1 MGYHSP
7 HRRHTQQKEGQIKAH
22 RTPAEGRRL
31 SQADGQRSMS
41 AAEADAQQE
50 QQGRARCIGRGESQ
64 KLRKRQAGQG
74 KQVEVLRVPYGG
86 EHTAQIGRH
95 GHQSHGEAQPFPLA
109 GHLQHH
115 HAQGDKGDEGH
126 VVGDQHTAH
135 KAQEHQGDHQ
145 APHRPRPGEHP
156 GGHILEELFL
166 PQPLHQ
172 QHQTEQSDQS
182 VEIDIVQIAR
192 PGGLDQT
199 GEHRQAQRDGQ
210 HRISPE
216 PPQDPFSQGLVLPI
230 KRGR

>member
-1 MGYHSP
+1 M
-7 HRRHTQQKEGQIKAH
+7 
-22 RTPAEGRRL
+22 
-31 SQADGQRSMS
+31 
-41 AAEADAQQE
+41 
-50 QQGRARCIGRGESQ
+50 
-64 KLRKRQAGQG
+64 
-74 KQVEVLRVPYGG
+74 GG

-192 PGGLDQT
+192 PGGSIKQESTARHSETVSTASRRNHPKIRFPKVLSS
-199 GEHRQAQRDGQ
+199 
-210 HRISPE
+210 SP
-216 PPQDPFSQGLVLPI
+216 
-230 KRGR
+230 